1 MIRATLTAT
10 AFALCAPVRAES
22 VIPEIDPI
30 AQAEK
35 TCQVLNNPSLDQS
48 VKDRLIAVVYV
59 ASAEP
64 LSADASDI
72 LKAMWEANAIVRERG
87 CGK

>member
-30 AQAEK
+30 PQAEK
-35 TCQVLNNPSLDQS
+35 ICQVLNNPYLDQS
-48 VKDRLIAVVYV
+48 VKDRLMAVVYV
-59 ASAEP
+59 TSAEP

-72 LKAMWEANAIVRERG
+72 LKAMCEANDFVRKRG